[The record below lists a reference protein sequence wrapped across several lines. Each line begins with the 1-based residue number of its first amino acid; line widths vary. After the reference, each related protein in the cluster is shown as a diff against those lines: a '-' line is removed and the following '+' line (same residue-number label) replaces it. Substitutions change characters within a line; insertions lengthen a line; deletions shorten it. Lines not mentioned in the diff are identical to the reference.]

1 MIFVK
6 RQQNIENSDQ
16 QKTELL
22 KYKYNVS
29 VTGWDILVSD
39 KVPVG
44 DLFWFEMFYV
54 NASFIT

>member
-6 RQQNIENSDQ
+6 RQQNIGNSDQ

-29 VTGWDILVSD
+29 VTGWGILVSD
-39 KVPVG
+39 KVPG
-44 DLFWFEMFYV
+44 R
-54 NASFIT
+54 